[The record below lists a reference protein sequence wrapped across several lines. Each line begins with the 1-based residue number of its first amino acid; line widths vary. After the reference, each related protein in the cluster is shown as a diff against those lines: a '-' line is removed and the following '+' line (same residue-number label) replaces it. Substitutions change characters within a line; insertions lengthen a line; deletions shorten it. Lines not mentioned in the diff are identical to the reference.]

1 MYVIIYFI
9 FIFLQFLY
17 KERAI
22 DEPATGKAV
31 FTTKKKGVFLV
42 CTFPFLSLSPS
53 PPICSYVAT
62 ESRLAIFGGDALRR
76 SSLTAARA
84 FAAAD

>member
-1 MYVIIYFI
+1 MSPP
-9 FIFLQFLY
+9 LGKQFL
-17 KERAI
+17 
-22 DEPATGKAV
+22 PQ
-31 FTTKKKGVFLV
+31 KKKGFFLV